1 MYYTGRGSVFDIVR
15 CPSYLRCMIKSRI
28 SSRAQTVLPTVR
40 QHLQVGAGDD
50 VVYEIVKPGE
60 VILRRAPGPARDDPF
75 VLFDEWAS
83 AADEDAFADLPASTT
98 TGLRSRSCGMSPG

>member
-1 MYYTGRGSVFDIVR
+1 
-15 CPSYLRCMIKSRI
+15 MIKSRI
-28 SSRAQTVLPTVR
+28 SSRAQTVLPTAVR
-40 QHLQVGAGDD
+40 QHLHVGAGDD

-83 AADEDAFADLPASTT
+83 AADEDAFADLPVANEA
-98 TGLRSRSCGMSPG
+98 